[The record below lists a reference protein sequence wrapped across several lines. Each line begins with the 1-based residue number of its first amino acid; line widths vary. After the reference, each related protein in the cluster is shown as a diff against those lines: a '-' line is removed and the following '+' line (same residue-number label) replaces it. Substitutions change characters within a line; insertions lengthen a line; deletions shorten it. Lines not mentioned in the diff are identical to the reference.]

1 MRNYNLNL
9 IINQACIY
17 KPRFVLFPAFPM
29 FLRPRPCHHHYHHHH
44 HYWWC
49 ISSASAEATI
59 DINRCADQTGWLCV
73 KTSLSPKAVF
83 RGGLW
88 SLSLAVSN
96 SYTWVVVEETK
107 KKTSC
112 KLCSINHFLYDFLP
126 LFGSFSLPL
135 DLGNLDERK
144 AIYFSR
150 SLSRT
155 HKQGPRYINFTI
167 WHQIIR
173 KISLSTQ
180 LNSTVDLSH
189 FLFHHKIID
198 SQMWRLLNNFRCIKV
213 CSSSCTA
220 QLLNLMAIPL
230 YDLFIAITWKI
241 GTESFWIFFC
251 FLHCSSPHI
260 LHSVIHLWHIK
271 NITFRFQ

>member
-1 MRNYNLNL
+1 MV
-9 IINQACIY
+9 C
-17 KPRFVLFPAFPM
+17 
-29 FLRPRPCHHHYHHHH
+29 
-44 HYWWC
+44 
-49 ISSASAEATI
+49 
-59 DINRCADQTGWLCV
+59 G
-73 KTSLSPKAVF
+73 LSV
-83 RGGLW
+83 
-88 SLSLAVSN
+88 AVSN

-180 LNSTVDLSH
+180 LISANSSADLSQ

-241 GTESFWIFFC
+241 GAESFWIFFPSL
-251 FLHCSSPHI
+251 FIASHFA
-260 LHSVIHLWHIK
+260 HSDTSLANKEHY
-271 NITFRFQ
+271 F